1 MKPTKIKVIL
11 IVIFLTGISGIG
23 WTVYQ
28 YSSIHHIGVNS
39 MPVDSDVIIVL
50 GAGVWEHGP
59 SPALKARLDRAIE
72 VYENGYGEVFIVTGG
87 LGDFPPTEAEAM
99 RDYLV
104 GEGVPPE
111 QIFLEPL
118 ATNTLENLQNS
129 KVIMEEY
136 GWRSAVIVTDVFHM
150 KRALNIAE
158 DLSIDATGAAAVE
171 SVLYTNRGLR
181 QTYMLR
187 EVAAM
192 GKYYFES
199 LFR

>member
-1 MKPTKIKVIL
+1 MKRSKLKVIL
-11 IVIFLTGISGIG
+11 IVIIMIGLSGIG
-23 WTVYQ
+23 WSVHQ
-28 YSSIHHIGVNS
+28 YFSIHRIGVDS
-39 MPVDSDVIIVL
+39 EPVDSDVIIVL

-59 SPALKARLDRAIE
+59 SPALKARLNRAIE
-72 VYENGYGEVFIVTGG
+72 VYENGFGDVFIVTGG

-99 RDYLV
+99 REYLV
-104 GEGVPPE
+104 GEGVPAGH
-111 QIFLEPL
+111 ILLEPL

-150 KRALNIAE
+150 KRALSIAG
-158 DLSIDATGAAAVE
+158 DLSIKASGAAAVD

-181 QTYMLR
+181 QTYMMR

-192 GKYYFES
+192 GKYYMES